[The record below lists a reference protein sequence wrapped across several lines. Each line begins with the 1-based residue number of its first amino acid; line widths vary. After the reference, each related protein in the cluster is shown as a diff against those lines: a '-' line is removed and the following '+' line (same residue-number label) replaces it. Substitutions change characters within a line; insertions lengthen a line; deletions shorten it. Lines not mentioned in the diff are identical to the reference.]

1 MQAISLHSRRRNCN
15 YTFANLIGWQFWFNS
30 ELWLAGDAVVLRF
43 SPVTLRRAYMVCTAG
58 VPSGRLIDML
68 LSDSGGRL
76 TILGLE
82 DDQAVALRDSRTDL
96 NVAIEPRRDSYD
108 YIYLRA
114 TGSGYDYCP
123 TPTMEES
130 RSMPRSFGRRI
141 FYWMSGI
148 AAVFVVGIFLIQNL
162 FVANSPNEYMPS
174 PRMNDMTLRA
184 GSDNSEIEL
193 LLSQKKYEDALDL
206 IEEEYLAVK
215 EDSLAIVQDETM
227 DAERKEY
234 DMQIVKDKQDEL
246 NWLKAH
252 ALLGLS
258 QQETALRILDEL
270 RNEEGYYQ
278 MAADSLYNH
287 IKK

>member
-1 MQAISLHSRRRNCN
+1 MKIEFQDRIDEYLLDRMSDEERKSFESDAAEDAELKEQLQFTETVQQATKSRN
-15 YTFANLIGWQFWFNS
+15 
-30 ELWLAGDAVVLRF
+30 EKLAAMEEWKDDYMWEDERVAAASAVE
-43 SPVTLRRAYMVCTAG
+43 YH
-58 VPSGRLIDML
+58 
-68 LSDSGGRL
+68 
-76 TILGLE
+76 
-82 DDQAVALRDSRTDL
+82 
-96 NVAIEPRRDSYD
+96 
-108 YIYLRA
+108 A

-123 TPTMEES
+123 EPTMEES
-130 RSMPRSFGRRI
+130 RSMPRSSGRRI
-141 FYWMSGI
+141 FYWISGI
-148 AAVFVVGIFLIQNL
+148 AAVFVVGFFLIQNL
-162 FVANSPNEYMPS
+162 YVADSPSEYMSS
-174 PRMNDMTLRA
+174 PKMNDMTLRA

-193 LLSQKKYEDALDL
+193 LLSQKKYDEALDL
-206 IEEEYLAVK
+206 IEQKYLAVQD
-215 EDSLAIVQDETM
+215 DSLDIVQDATI

-246 NWLKAH
+246 KWLKAH

>member
-1 MQAISLHSRRRNCN
+1 MKIEFQDRIDEYLLDRMSDEERKSFESDAAEDAELKEQLQFTETVQQATKSRN
-15 YTFANLIGWQFWFNS
+15 
-30 ELWLAGDAVVLRF
+30 EKLAAMEEWKDDYVWEDNRVVAA
-43 SPVTLRRAYMVCTAG
+43 SATEY
-58 VPSGRLIDML
+58 
-68 LSDSGGRL
+68 
-76 TILGLE
+76 
-82 DDQAVALRDSRTDL
+82 
-96 NVAIEPRRDSYD
+96 
-108 YIYLRA
+108 RA

-123 TPTMEES
+123 APTMEES
-130 RSMPRSFGRRI
+130 RSIHRSFGRRI
-141 FYWMSGI
+141 FYWVSGI
-148 AAVFVVGIFLIQNL
+148 AAVFVVGFFLIQNL

-215 EDSLAIVQDETM
+215 EDSLVIVQDETM

-278 MAADSLYNH
+278 MVADSLYNH

>member
-1 MQAISLHSRRRNCN
+1 MKIEFQDR
-15 YTFANLIGWQFWFNS
+15 
-30 ELWLAGDAVVLRF
+30 
-43 SPVTLRRAYMVCTAG
+43 
-58 VPSGRLIDML
+58 IDDYL
-68 LSDSGGRL
+68 LDRLSDEERKSFESD
-76 TILGLE
+76 TAE
-82 DDQAVALRDSRTDL
+82 DAELKEQLQFTETVQQATKSRNEKLAAMEEWKDDYVWEDERVAAASAAEYR
-96 NVAIEPRRDSYD
+96 P
-108 YIYLRA
+108 

-123 TPTMEES
+123 APTMKES
-130 RSMPRSFGRRI
+130 RSMPRSSGRRI
-141 FYWMSGI
+141 FYWISGI
-148 AAVFVVGIFLIQNL
+148 AAVFVVGFFLIQNL
-162 FVANSPNEYMPS
+162 YVANCPVEYMPS

-206 IEEEYLAVK
+206 IEEKYLAVK
-215 EDSLAIVQDETM
+215 DDSLEIVQDETM

-246 NWLKAH
+246 KWLKAH

-270 RNEEGYYQ
+270 RNKEGYYQ

>member
-1 MQAISLHSRRRNCN
+1 MKIEFQDRIDDYLLARMSDEERKSFESDAAEDAELKEQLQFTETVQQATKSRN
-15 YTFANLIGWQFWFNS
+15 
-30 ELWLAGDAVVLRF
+30 EKLAAMEEWKDDYVW
-43 SPVTLRRAYMVCTAG
+43 
-58 VPSGRLIDML
+58 
-68 LSDSGGRL
+68 
-76 TILGLE
+76 E
-82 DDQAVALRDSRTDL
+82 DERVAAASAAEYR
-96 NVAIEPRRDSYD
+96 P
-108 YIYLRA
+108 

-123 TPTMEES
+123 PPTTES
-130 RSMPRSFGRRI
+130 RRVGNSSPFKKI
-141 FYWMSGI
+141 FYWASGI
-148 AAVFVVGIFLIQNL
+148 AAVFVVGFFLIQNL
-162 FVANSPNEYMPS
+162 YVANSPNEYMPS
-174 PRMNDMTLRA
+174 PRMNDMTIRA

-206 IEEEYLAVK
+206 IEEKYLAVQD
-215 EDSLAIVQDETM
+215 DSLDIVQDATM

-246 NWLKAH
+246 KWLKAH

-258 QQETALRILDEL
+258 QQEIALRILDEL